1 MSTLIFN
8 EIKLKMNRLYAALF
22 IMLLSGSTFAQSD
35 GILFNHSDWNSL
47 LEEAG
52 KENKLIFLDAYA
64 EWCGP
69 CKWMTANVFTDPE
82 VGAYMNE
89 HFINAKIDM
98 EKGEGPGLQE
108 KYNVRAYPTYIF
120 VNSKG
125 ELVHRFCGSMP
136 KEKFLDKVRNAL
148 TTDSTYTYIAEKFE
162 KSSKDDPREVLHYV
176 KTLDASCIP
185 TDEALETVYT
195 SIEASAENLVRW
207 SLLIKDYPPVYGS
220 DLFAF
225 MLKERSALDE
235 ESGERIQAGIS
246 KALSKYMFGKL
257 REGKDAYLEARE
269 NLASEPIQDLDKMLA
284 LSDMYYYRAL
294 SDWNNYVKSVDL
306 LIEGGRGEDAGF
318 LNSVAWTLYESVDAE
333 NKEVL
338 EKGLAWAEKAVELS
352 KEYSILD
359 TYAALL
365 YKAGQTEKAHEMALE
380 AIRTAKESGEDYSS
394 TEKLMEEYE
403 N

>member
-35 GILFNHSDWNSL
+35 GILFNHNDWNSL
-47 LEEAG
+47 LKEAA

-64 EWCGP
+64 AWCGP
-69 CKWMTANVFTDPE
+69 CKWMAANVFTDPE

-98 EKGEGPGLQE
+98 EKGEGPDLQK

-125 ELVHRFCGSMP
+125 ELVHRFCGSMA
-136 KEKFLDKVRNAL
+136 KEKFLAKVRNAL
-148 TTDSTYTYIAEKFE
+148 IEDSSYTYIAEKFE
-162 KSSKDDPREVLHYV
+162 KSSKDDPGEVLQYV

-185 TDEALETVYT
+185 TDEVLKTVYA
-195 SIEASAENLVRW
+195 SIEPSVENLVRW
-207 SLLIKDYPPVYGS
+207 SDLIRDYPPVYGS
-220 DLFAF
+220 ELFVN

-235 ESGERIQAGIS
+235 ESGEKIQAGIS

-269 NLASEPIQDLDKMLA
+269 HLASEPIEDLDKILA
-284 LSDMYYYRAL
+284 LSDMYYYKAL
-294 SDWNNYVKSVDL
+294 SDWNNFAKSVDF
-306 LIEGGRGEDAGF
+306 LIEEERGEDAGF
-318 LNSVAWTLYESVDAE
+318 LNSVAWTLYESVAAE
-333 NKEVL
+333 DKEVL
-338 EKGLAWAEKAVELS
+338 EKGLAWAAKAVDLS

-365 YKAGQTEKAHEMALE
+365 YKTGHTEKAHEMALE

-394 TEKLMEEYE
+394 TEKLMQEYE

>member
-1 MSTLIFN
+1 
-8 EIKLKMNRLYAALF
+8 MNRLYAALF

-47 LEEAG
+47 LQEAG

-69 CKWMTANVFTDPE
+69 CKWMAANVFTDPE

-98 EKGEGPGLQE
+98 EKGEGPDLQE
-108 KYNVRAYPTYIF
+108 KYMVKAYPTYIF

-136 KEKFLDKVRNAL
+136 KEKFLAKVRNAL
-148 TTDSTYTYIAEKFE
+148 TEDSTYTFITEKFE
-162 KSSKDDPREVLHYV
+162 KSPKDDPREVLQYV
-176 KTLDASCIP
+176 KTLDESCIP
-185 TDEALETVYT
+185 TDEALQTVYA
-195 SIEASAENLVRW
+195 SIDASPENLVRW
-207 SLLIKDYPPVYGS
+207 SDLIRDYPPVYGS
-220 DLFAF
+220 ELFAV
-225 MLKERSALDE
+225 MLKEQSTLDE
-235 ESGERIQAGIS
+235 ENGEKIQTGIS
-246 KALSKYMFGKL
+246 QALRKYMFGKL

-269 NLASEPIQDLDKMLA
+269 HLATEPVQDLDKILA
-284 LSDMYYYRAL
+284 LSDMYYYKAL
-294 SDWNNYVKSVDL
+294 SDWNNFAKSVDI

-338 EKGLAWAEKAVELS
+338 EKGLAWAAKAVELS

-365 YKAGQTEKAHEMALE
+365 YKTGHTEKAHGMALE
-380 AIRTAKESGEDYSS
+380 AIRTAKKSGEDYSS

>member
-1 MSTLIFN
+1 
-8 EIKLKMNRLYAALF
+8 MNRLYAALF

-47 LEEAG
+47 LQEAG

-69 CKWMTANVFTDPE
+69 CKWMAANVFTDPE

-98 EKGEGPGLQE
+98 EKGEGPDLQE
-108 KYNVRAYPTYIF
+108 KYMVKAYPTYIF

-136 KEKFLDKVRNAL
+136 KEKFLAKVRNAL
-148 TTDSTYTYIAEKFE
+148 TEDSTYAFITEKFE
-162 KSSKDDPREVLHYV
+162 KSPKDDPREVLQYV
-176 KTLDASCIP
+176 KTLDESCIP
-185 TDEALETVYT
+185 TDEALQTVYA
-195 SIEASAENLVRW
+195 SIDASPENLVRW
-207 SLLIKDYPPVYGS
+207 SDLIRDYPPVYGS
-220 DLFAF
+220 ELFAV
-225 MLKERSALDE
+225 MLKEQSTLDE
-235 ESGERIQAGIS
+235 ENGEKIQTGIS
-246 KALSKYMFGKL
+246 QALRKYMFGKL

-269 NLASEPIQDLDKMLA
+269 HLATEPVQDLDKILA
-284 LSDMYYYRAL
+284 LSDMYYYKAL
-294 SDWNNYVKSVDL
+294 SDWNNFAKSVDI

-338 EKGLAWAEKAVELS
+338 EKGLAWAAKAVELS

-365 YKAGQTEKAHEMALE
+365 YKTSHTEKAHEMALE
-380 AIRTAKESGEDYSS
+380 AIRTAKKSGEDYSS

>member
-1 MSTLIFN
+1 
-8 EIKLKMNRLYAALF
+8 MNRLYAALF

-47 LEEAG
+47 LQEAG

-69 CKWMTANVFTDPE
+69 CKWMAANVFTDPE

-98 EKGEGPGLQE
+98 EKGEGPDLQE
-108 KYNVRAYPTYIF
+108 KYMVKAYPTYIF

-136 KEKFLDKVRNAL
+136 KEKFLAKVRNAL
-148 TTDSTYTYIAEKFE
+148 TEDSTYAFITEKFE
-162 KSSKDDPREVLHYV
+162 KSPKDDPREVLQYV
-176 KTLDASCIP
+176 KTLDESCIP
-185 TDEALETVYT
+185 TDEALQTVYA
-195 SIEASAENLVRW
+195 SIDASPENLVRW
-207 SLLIKDYPPVYGS
+207 SDLIRDYPPVYGS
-220 DLFAF
+220 ELFAV
-225 MLKERSALDE
+225 MLKEQSTLDE
-235 ESGERIQAGIS
+235 ENGEKIQTGIS
-246 KALSKYMFGKL
+246 QALRKYMFGKL

-269 NLASEPIQDLDKMLA
+269 HLATETVQDLDKILA
-284 LSDMYYYRAL
+284 LSDMYYYKAL
-294 SDWNNYVKSVDL
+294 SDWNNFAKSVDI

-365 YKAGQTEKAHEMALE
+365 YKTGHTEKAHGMALE
-380 AIRTAKESGEDYSS
+380 AIQTAKKSGEDYSS

>member
-1 MSTLIFN
+1 
-8 EIKLKMNRLYAALF
+8 MNRLYAALF

-47 LEEAG
+47 LQEAG

-69 CKWMTANVFTDPE
+69 CKWMAANVFTDPE

-98 EKGEGPGLQE
+98 EKGEGPDLQE
-108 KYNVRAYPTYIF
+108 KYMVKAYPTYIF

-136 KEKFLDKVRNAL
+136 KEKFLAKVRNAL
-148 TTDSTYTYIAEKFE
+148 TEDSTYAFITEKFE
-162 KSSKDDPREVLHYV
+162 KSPKDDPREVLQYV
-176 KTLDASCIP
+176 KTLDESCIP
-185 TDEALETVYT
+185 TDEALQTVYA
-195 SIEASAENLVRW
+195 SIDASPENLVRW
-207 SLLIKDYPPVYGS
+207 SDLIRDYPPVYGS
-220 DLFAF
+220 ELFAV
-225 MLKERSALDE
+225 MLKEQSTLDE
-235 ESGERIQAGIS
+235 ENGEKIQTGIS
-246 KALSKYMFGKL
+246 QALRKYMFGKL

-269 NLASEPIQDLDKMLA
+269 HLATEPVQDLDKILA
-284 LSDMYYYRAL
+284 LSDMYYYKAL
-294 SDWNNYVKSVDL
+294 SDWNNFAKSVDI

-338 EKGLAWAEKAVELS
+338 EKGLAWAAKAVELS

-365 YKAGQTEKAHEMALE
+365 YKTGHTEKAHGMALE
-380 AIRTAKESGEDYSS
+380 AIRTAKKSGEDYSS